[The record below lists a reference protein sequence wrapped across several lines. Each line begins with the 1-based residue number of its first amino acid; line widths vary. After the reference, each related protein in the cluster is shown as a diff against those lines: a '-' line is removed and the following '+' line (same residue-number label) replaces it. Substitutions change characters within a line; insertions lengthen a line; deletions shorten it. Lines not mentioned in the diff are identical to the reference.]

1 MGFFV
6 INMIGNLSV
15 MNDRIISIDVL
26 RGFALLGILI
36 MNITSFAM
44 PSMSYFSPLVYD
56 VSFTNHIIYC
66 ISHVIADQKFMAI
79 FSMLFGASTLLFI
92 NSSIKK
98 GKRPF
103 LLFYFRNFWL
113 LIIGYIHSTYFWY
126 GDILFIYA
134 FCSFFLYF
142 FKTISPWK
150 QFILGSII
158 YLFPSITNYLAYEY
172 VIDHLD
178 RSEHMVIIE
187 HWNPKNEVIQK
198 ELDVYRGSY
207 LEQIEYRDKMWRS
220 DQNNN
225 GPGSIGKGILGLSLL
240 NDLFSRS
247 FGMMLIGMA
256 CFSWGVFSNTRSEGF
271 YKKLILYGFG
281 IGLPLSILGTFL
293 TYYFDWN
300 WKYVQFLSRSPN
312 HIATPL
318 IAFGYVGLIMIW
330 VRKSIM
336 QNLQERLRAIGKTAL
351 TSYLLQTILATFVFY
366 GFGFGLFGYLDRLAQ
381 ILVIL
386 LIWVFLLAVC
396 NKWLNKFQY
405 GPIEWIWRILTHMS
419 FMPILK
425 KGKK

>member
-1 MGFFV
+1 
-6 INMIGNLSV
+6 

-142 FKTISPWK
+142 FKTVSPWK

-158 YLFPSITNYLAYEY
+158 YLFPSITNYLTYEY

-178 RSEHMVIIE
+178 QSEHMVIIE
-187 HWNPKNEVIQK
+187 H
-198 ELDVYRGSY
+198 
-207 LEQIEYRDKMWRS
+207 
-220 DQNNN
+220 
-225 GPGSIGKGILGLSLL
+225 
-240 NDLFSRS
+240 
-247 FGMMLIGMA
+247 
-256 CFSWGVFSNTRSEGF
+256 
-271 YKKLILYGFG
+271 
-281 IGLPLSILGTFL
+281 
-293 TYYFDWN
+293 
-300 WKYVQFLSRSPN
+300 
-312 HIATPL
+312 
-318 IAFGYVGLIMIW
+318 
-330 VRKSIM
+330 
-336 QNLQERLRAIGKTAL
+336 
-351 TSYLLQTILATFVFY
+351 
-366 GFGFGLFGYLDRLAQ
+366 
-381 ILVIL
+381 
-386 LIWVFLLAVC
+386 
-396 NKWLNKFQY
+396 
-405 GPIEWIWRILTHMS
+405 
-419 FMPILK
+419 
-425 KGKK
+425 